1 MQASA
6 TRTPGQLYA
15 LVMGAVYLLVGVIGF
30 FFASE
35 FTRGGADE

>member
-15 LVMGAVYLLVGVIGF
+15 LVIGAVYLLVGVGRF
-30 FFASE
+30 LL
-35 FTRGGADE
+35 RQ